1 MKLRTPRAVMDVS
14 GLPDVCFGPRDI
26 MWWGTLGFVLIE
38 GFTMVLC
45 AVALIYLQQ
54 NFPTWPPEGTPRPSL
69 GVPSVMAGSMLLSL
83 PFVAWISRRSKQFDL
98 RAMRIGLPI
107 AAVLGLGFC
116 ALRIVELVSSIHV
129 KWNSNAYGSAM
140 WLVLGSHG
148 TLLLIEAFEMVGF
161 ALIFWLAPIERKHF
175 SDVHDA
181 IFYWYFMTAAGTA
194 VYVLCFLLPRWI

>member
-1 MKLRTPRAVMDVS
+1 MKLRTPRAVMDLS

-45 AVALIYLQQ
+45 AVVLIYLQQ
-54 NFPTWPPEGTPRPSL
+54 NFATWPPEGTPRPSL
-69 GVPSVMAGSMLLSL
+69 GVPSVLAGSMLLSL
-83 PFVAWISRRSKQFDL
+83 PFVAWISRRSKQFDF

-107 AAVLGLGFC
+107 AAVVCLGFC

-161 ALIFWLAPIERKHF
+161 AVIFWLAPIERKHF

-194 VYVLCFLLPRWI
+194 AYVLCFLLPRWI